1 MPLILQLKL
10 AMAGTGFDVTF
21 NLIIFHIHPI
31 TIIVFIVGMEI
42 ITDMVGGTD
51 GIMVTD
57 MAGETDGI
65 MVTVMV
71 TGTIMDMVMGTDG
84 DMVDTIS
91 F

>member
-1 MPLILQLKL
+1 MV
-10 AMAGTGFDVTF
+10 GTRFDATF

-31 TIIVFIVGMEI
+31 TIIDFTEAMEI

-57 MAGETDGI
+57 MAGGTDGI
-65 MVTVMV
+65 IVTDMV
-71 TGTIMDMVMGTDG
+71 TGTVMDTDG